1 MMASEFRVCPVASAS
16 STAQTKL
23 AVAAVGP
30 PTSPGTW
37 LVRRRQSEYHGR
49 TGKLGG
55 VAERLKAP
63 VLKTGI
69 PLNGERGFESH
80 PLRHP
85 PLSHSVQ
92 FGLIG
97 PESPLSQ
104 LRSRP

>member
-1 MMASEFRVCPVASAS
+1 MVKGS
-16 STAQTKL
+16 
-23 AVAAVGP
+23 
-30 PTSPGTW
+30 
-37 LVRRRQSEYHGR
+37 QSEYHDR
-49 TGKLGG
+49 TGKPGG

-80 PLRHP
+80 PLRQLS
-85 PLSHSVQ
+85 LSHSVQ

-104 LRSRP
+104 LQSRP